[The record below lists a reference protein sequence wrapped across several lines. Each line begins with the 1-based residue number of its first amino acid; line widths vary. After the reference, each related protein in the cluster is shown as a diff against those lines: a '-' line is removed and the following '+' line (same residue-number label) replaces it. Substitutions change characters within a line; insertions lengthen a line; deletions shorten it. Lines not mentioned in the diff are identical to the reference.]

1 VEAAFELVAAA
12 GLEGLRLR
20 DVASAVG
27 IDHSTLHYHIATKQD
42 LIEAIADYTVGQ
54 FYSTMPSNADP
65 GSRLHGHLAG
75 LRELMLTRPA
85 LFTVTAELDLRARR
99 DPAVQAVMDR
109 HDAGWR
115 AALVEALRAGGHRS
129 RLEATAGLV
138 IAAVKGVRLDPLAAG
153 AAFDELEAML
163 SSHRPHR
170 PRSDRCPDRFE

>member
-1 VEAAFELVAAA
+1 MGRARHDQLVEAAFHLVAAA

-20 DVASAVG
+20 DVANAVG
-27 IDHSTLHYHIATKQD
+27 IDHSTLHHHIATKQD

-138 IAAVKGVRLDPLAAG
+138 IAAVKGVRLDPQAAG
-153 AAFDELEAML
+153 AAFDELEAL
-163 SSHRPHR
+163 LTQTTSTQ
-170 PRSDRCPDRFE
+170 E